1 MEPDAGRGVV
11 REMKKG
17 KIVLVYPEFLLK
29 DGPAFLV
36 PMNLLHLGT
45 YASSQGY
52 EVRLIDCNNE
62 DSYLD
67 LIAEE
72 ARDSLLVGITSM
84 TAQLPTAVSVARHV
98 KKVLKGAVPI
108 VFGGAH
114 ATLFPE
120 SLVEHPDIDFSVIG
134 EGELT
139 LVDLAGA
146 LSSGTAVSEV
156 EGLACLQFGAARRRE
171 RTTKFNFSD
180 MPHIRYDLLKAELVR
195 QFPERSVSVLTSRG
209 CPHRCT
215 FCIDNIVKEYNKWR
229 AWDAER
235 VADEIE
241 YVQTTYGVRRVWF
254 WDENF
259 FVSKRRTR
267 EILAAVKKRNLK
279 FEWSAEIRADYFR
292 DSYINDNLAREI
304 REAGCIKLG
313 LGAESGSQE
322 ILDFLKKDMRVEN
335 IVRSAA
341 TSASAG
347 IEPTYSFMIGL
358 PEETPRDILG
368 TVSLIRRLLSV
379 SPRVKILGPQLFRP
393 YPGGS
398 LFDECVK
405 SGWKPPQNVE
415 EWVETILRDSKET
428 DPFKSP
434 WIRHP
439 RLVNT
444 VWFYSLLLCTSE
456 WRLLSMYLEYARLYG
471 KRLPMKVLGG
481 VGIVVMSALGKL
493 RMRLNFHLFP
503 IEVRLLRKY
512 RATLSS

>member
-1 MEPDAGRGVV
+1 MTE
-11 REMKKG
+11 KKKA

-29 DGPAFLV
+29 DGPAFIV

-45 YASSQGY
+45 YALSQGY

-62 DSYLD
+62 PDYLD

-72 ARDSLLVGITSM
+72 ARDSVFVGITSM

-120 SLVEHPDIDFSVIG
+120 RLVEHPDIDFAASG

-139 LVDLAGA
+139 LVDLAETLA
-146 LSSGTAVSEV
+146 SGGDISKV
-156 EGLACLQFGAARRRE
+156 EGLAYLESGIARRRE
-171 RTTKFNFSD
+171 RITKFNFSE
-180 MPHIRYDLLKAELVR
+180 MPHIRYDLLKSDLVQ

-235 VADEIE
+235 VAAEIE
-241 YVQTTYGVRRVWF
+241 YIQKTYGVRSVWF

-267 EILAAVKKRNLK
+267 EILAAVEKRGLR
-279 FEWSAEIRADYFR
+279 FEWSAEIRADYFK
-292 DSYINDNLAREI
+292 DGYVNQSLAKDL

-313 LGAESGSQE
+313 LGAESGSQR
-322 ILDFLKKDMRVEN
+322 ILDFLKKDMTVEN

-341 TSASAG
+341 TSAAAG
-347 IEPTYSFMIGL
+347 IETTYSFMIGL
-358 PEETPRDILG
+358 PEESPRDIIE
-368 TVSLIRRLLSV
+368 TVSLIRRLLSI

-405 SGWKPPQNVE
+405 SGWKPPQGVE
-415 EWVETILRDSKET
+415 EWVEMIVRESKET

-456 WRLLSMYLEYARLYG
+456 WRLVSMYLEYARLYG
-471 KRLPMKVLGG
+471 KRLPMKIIGG
-481 VGIVVMSALGKL
+481 VGIVVMSLIGKL